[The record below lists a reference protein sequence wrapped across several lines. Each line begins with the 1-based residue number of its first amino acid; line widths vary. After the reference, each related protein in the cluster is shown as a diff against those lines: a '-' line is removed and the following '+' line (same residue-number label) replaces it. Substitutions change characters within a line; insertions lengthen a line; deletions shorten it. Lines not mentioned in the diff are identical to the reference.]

1 MLSKCML
8 FTVSQF
14 LVPLSLQIYYDI
26 YPMYLSLT
34 GVFLM
39 GIFYHNH
46 LLKTNNKPYKPYKIF
61 DMTLVSIASLL
72 VLMYGKNN
80 IKILLFCFSCPI
92 LYGISIFKN
101 NSYVHSML
109 HMAAISSSTL
119 LVFHLKNKNFEAIDA
134 IIVTTSSY
142 IGYICYK
149 RSLEFFENNNS
160 LQDKK

>member
-26 YPMYLSLT
+26 YPMYLSFS
-34 GVFLM
+34 GVFFM

-46 LLKTNNKPYKPYKIF
+46 LLKTNDNPYKIF
-61 DMTLVSIASLL
+61 MIIDITLVLISSFLVLINEKSKIKILFLCICCPLLYFIGKIKNNYYIHSCLHMIAILSSSLL
-72 VLMYGKNN
+72 V
-80 IKILLFCFSCPI
+80 FD
-92 LYGISIFKN
+92 
-101 NSYVHSML
+101 
-109 HMAAISSSTL
+109 
-119 LVFHLKNKNFEAIDA
+119 LKNKNFEVIDA

-149 RSLEFFENNNS
+149 RSLEFFENNS
-160 LQDKK
+160 L